1 MQIISDKKISVHFSY
16 RNNNINSGWLMYAFV
31 KKGLFLLRNTS
42 KWNICRTPECCG
54 TLKSDCHAKVRWSAT
69 NYDGWTLATAFD
81 MPKAKVV
88 CCKDLPKLSLLNFT
102 THLYLNYPCLVVDFE
117 DGNDFSNDVTMMW
130 CNIHIQTASCRLWC
144 GWQSDFSADHHTLES
159 YI

>member
-1 MQIISDKKISVHFSY
+1 
-16 RNNNINSGWLMYAFV
+16 MYAFV

-54 TLKSDCHAKVRWSAT
+54 TLKSDCHAGLRQSPMVCDKLRWL
-69 NYDGWTLATAFD
+69 DPTAFD

-102 THLYLNYPCLVVDFE
+102 THLYLNYPCLAVDFE

-130 CNIHIQTASCRLWC
+130 CNKHIQTASCRLWC

-159 YI
+159 YIYNRLEYHV

>member
-1 MQIISDKKISVHFSY
+1 
-16 RNNNINSGWLMYAFV
+16 MYAFV

-69 NYDGWTLATAFD
+69 NYDGWTLLH
-81 MPKAKVV
+81 V
-88 CCKDLPKLSLLNFT
+88 CCLLQRPSQTVTVKFYHSSLSQLSMFG
-102 THLYLNYPCLVVDFE
+102 CWFE

-159 YI
+159 YIYNRLEYHV